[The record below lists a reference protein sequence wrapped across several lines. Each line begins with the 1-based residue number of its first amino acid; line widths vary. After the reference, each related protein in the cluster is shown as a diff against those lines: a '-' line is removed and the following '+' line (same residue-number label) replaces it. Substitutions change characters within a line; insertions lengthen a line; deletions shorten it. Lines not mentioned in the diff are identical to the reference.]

1 VIKEMSMTMTYQ
13 DGMDACL
20 NDGLRLCSSMEICR
34 DGKNVTGGSVKY
46 VTGYWVP
53 IADYYNNWISIG
65 K

>member
-1 VIKEMSMTMTYQ
+1 
-13 DGMDACL
+13 MDACL